1 MVLDHLQRE
10 REREREVGTLLWKPW
25 TRQVM
30 KNVVPSCPFY
40 YTETLTH
47 SATFL
52 FLRICLCSFHFA
64 SRCLLLK
71 RAVVY
76 MCPCYKINCICAPA
90 FFFFFFFEQII
101 VCFFF
106 SLSFHVQC
114 TILTNLILSTNNINQ
129 NLPLA

>member
-1 MVLDHLQRE
+1 MSIETWLTSFLDVVTETNGFTEMGSWLFFFLILIVDGTRSSTERE

-52 FLRICLCSFHFA
+52 FFIFYF
-64 SRCLLLK
+64 
-71 RAVVY
+71 
-76 MCPCYKINCICAPA
+76 
-90 FFFFFFFEQII
+90 
-101 VCFFF
+101 
-106 SLSFHVQC
+106 
-114 TILTNLILSTNNINQ
+114 
-129 NLPLA
+129 

>member
-1 MVLDHLQRE
+1 MDSQRWGLGFFFFLILIVDGTRSSTE

-52 FLRICLCSFHFA
+52 FFIFYF
-64 SRCLLLK
+64 
-71 RAVVY
+71 
-76 MCPCYKINCICAPA
+76 
-90 FFFFFFFEQII
+90 
-101 VCFFF
+101 
-106 SLSFHVQC
+106 
-114 TILTNLILSTNNINQ
+114 
-129 NLPLA
+129 